1 MCTLQFQALPAG
13 RRCATAGAAA
23 AAASGWVGRDAGG
36 TGAGRKSG
44 MRLAAGHL
52 LSPIPYSYTCS
63 RYVLFALLSAPVIAH
78 TDYETALGLP
88 GAPCA
93 SQGNSQARR
102 CKGRPL
108 WARSLPPGK
117 GRVGWHSRRALPA
130 PTPSSPTILPAS
142 SRETAPQAPS
152 RWLLSSGKVRVRSIL
167 IFVPSSRLS
176 LQTLSAEEEQ
186 KQPRGASTREH
197 NQTPRWQQPH
207 TITRL
212 RRRRAPAANPGPILF
227 LLQPWVHSSR
237 PAPPNRIPLRSQSRA
252 PTLTRPPKRPPCRH
266 GPICGQPVT
275 AGVPALLA
283 TTQAATVTQI
293 RGRETT
299 HAGRG
304 GGGGTYFLHLFPNHH
319 SFIIP
324 PYAPFTTSTTDNRKH
339 NQTRSKTESSNASA
353 HAASPPSH
361 RFVRSAGRRRR
372 ERRAVVGSGPAE
384 TLPRPSFPH
393 RASHRCT
400 VARARAAYGGVA
412 PHTVRRGSRRV
423 AVGDTVEG
431 VSPLRLLFPTP
442 PPPPPLTYTAPSAST
457 ERQGPKWWRPSCSPP
472 PRKRRVPQP
481 RTDVPYLGPPR
492 VHARTVEGDVG
503 GGAAAAAVATGRGV
517 DGQTGERIWPWTRPG
532 GAAPPLGMDCMAS
545 PRRPSSVGGG
555 GLGATGRPH
564 VSRPVSMTGGKSV
577 SVR

>member
-1 MCTLQFQALPAG
+1 
-13 RRCATAGAAA
+13 
-23 AAASGWVGRDAGG
+23 
-36 TGAGRKSG
+36 

-130 PTPSSPTILPAS
+130 PIPSSPTILPAS

-283 TTQAATVTQI
+283 TTQAATVTPI

-472 PRKRRVPQP
+472 PQETP
-481 RTDVPYLGPPR
+481 RPPAP
-492 VHARTVEGDVG
+492 HGRTLPGTPTCPR
-503 GGAAAAAVATGRGV
+503 AHGRGGCGRRRGRGRRGHRSRGGRP
-517 DGQTGERIWPWTRPG
+517 DGGKNL
-532 GAAPPLGMDCMAS
+532 AMDEARR
-545 PRRPSSVGGG
+545 RRPPTRH
-555 GLGATGRPH
+555 GLYGQSAPSIERRGRRSGRH
-564 VSRPVSMTGGKSV
+564 GSTARFSTCVNDGGKV
-577 SVR
+577 SVCSLAHVLSRGTSTFDDHWKKDSL